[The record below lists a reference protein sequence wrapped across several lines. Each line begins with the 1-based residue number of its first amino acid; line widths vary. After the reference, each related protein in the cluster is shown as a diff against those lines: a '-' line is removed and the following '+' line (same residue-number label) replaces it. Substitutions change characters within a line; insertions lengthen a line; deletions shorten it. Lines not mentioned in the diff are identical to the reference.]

1 MKYLSNHI
9 TERNLRQVENPANFM
24 QPLAIF
30 GNLQA
35 KILIRGWNL
44 LVRLNKA
51 VARESYM

>member
-9 TERNLRQVENPANFM
+9 TERNLRQVENPANYM